1 MALTRPR
8 YSQIYDTDYK
18 QSVRV
23 ATTADVGNLLAT
35 GNMTNTVD
43 EVVLSALDRVL
54 VKDQI
59 DARQNGIY
67 IVVTVG
73 TGSNGTWERSRD
85 ANASDKVTSGM
96 STVISEGSVNSFK
109 TFKLATVDPIT
120 LGTTE
125 LTFVN
130 PFSAGVGTVAGPNG
144 SVQFNDLGAAGG
156 TSGLTFNKTSNLLSV
171 GGNISSSGYFIGDG
185 SQLTGIIAGTNYGNT
200 NVAAYLPT
208 HTGNVSANYF
218 IGDGSQLTG
227 IIAGTTYSDSNVA
240 AYLPTHTGNIS
251 ANIVTANSFIGNLVT
266 DDGTVEGEIFTE
278 NSILNIASGTSN
290 IRIYSSDDIA
300 ISSNGIA
307 NLLVIDTAGTTVL
320 GNVSA
325 NYFIGDG
332 SQLTGI
338 IAGTNYGDSN
348 VAAYLPT
355 HTGNVS
361 ANYFIG
367 NLITDGASFEGALF
381 VEDSI
386 LNLEAGTSNLRIYSS
401 NDIAISSDGI
411 ANILVI
417 GANTTT
423 ITGNLLPSANVTYDL
438 GSPTQRWRSGYFASN
453 TLDLGGSTISI
464 DPVNGFT
471 FSAPGLDSVS
481 LSGSESLTAD
491 IANLY
496 ANAGV
501 QAGQITTANTAMK
514 SYVDSADTVLSNQ
527 ISGANAAIVSANTAM
542 KSYVDSADTVLSNQ
556 ISGANAAIVSANTNM
571 KGYVDGTISNL
582 INGAPGTLDTLSEI
596 ATALG
601 NDANLSTTLTNYIS
615 NVNAN
620 ISIANT
626 AMKSYVDS
634 VANLSS
640 YSDANVSAYLPTH
653 TGNISANVINSNL
666 FIGNGS
672 QLTGLPA
679 GYTDSDVADYLPTY
693 SGNISAANVNVSGN
707 LTIGG
712 VINNPT
718 VTNYTESVVAIG
730 TVTTSNTLSLINGTV
745 QTATLTASTAC
756 TFTMPTP
763 VAGKSFIL
771 LLKQAAVTGNGTATF
786 TGVKF
791 NSIGAPTIT
800 AAAGK
805 MDILSFISDGTNW
818 YGSYTQGYTP

>member
-144 SVQFNDLGAAGG
+144 SVQFNDLGTAGG

-171 GGNISSSGYFIGDG
+171 GGNVSSSGYFIGDG

-218 IGDGSQLTG
+218 IGNV
-227 IIAGTTYSDSNVA
+227 ITTAESIEGA
-240 AYLPTHTGNIS
+240 L
-251 ANIVTANSFIGNLVT
+251 F
-266 DDGTVEGEIFTE
+266 VED
-278 NSILNIASGTSN
+278 SILNLEAGTSN
-290 IRIYSSDDIA
+290 LRIYSSNDIA

-307 NLLVIDTAGTTVL
+307 NVLVVNTDEVGVT

-438 GSPTQRWRSGYFASN
+438 GSPTQRWRTGYFASN

-556 ISGANAAIVSANTNM
+556 ISGANAAITTANVNM

-582 INGAPGTLDTLSEI
+582 LNGAPATLDTLNEI
-596 ATALG
+596 AAALG
-601 NDANLSTTLTNYIS
+601 NDANLSVTLTNQIAGVQG
-615 NVNAN
+615 NVNAAN
-620 ISIANT
+620 AAIVSANT
-626 AMKSYVDS
+626 AMKGYVDAINSTLTSNAAVQAGAIADTNTAITTANTAMKGYVDAINSTLTSNAAVQAGAIADTNTAITTANTAMKGYVDS

-640 YSDANVSAYLPTH
+640 YSNANVSAYLPTH
-653 TGNISANVINSNL
+653 
-666 FIGNGS
+666 
-672 QLTGLPA
+672 
-679 GYTDSDVADYLPTY
+679 